1 MCVFVF
7 YRFYEFLEVNYR
19 KQYTRIKVLSVFL
32 IVSSQVI
39 ISLCCV
45 NRGENQL
52 IDDLSADLLSAV
64 APTPKSMY
72 RTSGGYHNMAF
83 SGRFNPENPV
93 KSRRV

>member
-1 MCVFVF
+1 MNIVEKSWKQFQNSTLT
-7 YRFYEFLEVNYR
+7 LEQLV
-19 KQYTRIKVLSVFL
+19 IKLSYL
-32 IVSSQVI
+32 
-39 ISLCCV
+39 LCY
-45 NRGENQL
+45 NRGENEV
-52 IDDLSADLLSAV
+52 IEDLSADLLSAV

>member
-1 MCVFVF
+1 MQYCRKDKEILTHYKLVF
-7 YRFYEFLEVNYR
+7 
-19 KQYTRIKVLSVFL
+19 S
-32 IVSSQVI
+32 
-39 ISLCCV
+39 
-45 NRGENQL
+45 RGENEL
-52 IDDLSADLLSAV
+52 IEDLSADLLAAV